1 MSGHNKWSKIKHKK
15 AAIDAKKSKVFS
27 MYAKMI
33 TVESRRARGD
43 KSDPGLVKAIERA
56 RGVNM
61 PNDNIERAVARG
73 SGSGGAALEEVIYE
87 AYGPGGAAL
96 IIEGIT
102 DNKNRTTPEI
112 KHLLAAHGGNLGAQ
126 GSTLWAFAKNES
138 GDWQAKVSAPINQT
152 DQEKLADL
160 IEVLEEH
167 DDIKSITANTDLW
180 LLLVLIRVTTGW
192 VSR

>member
-15 AAIDAKKSKVFS
+15 ATTDAKKSKVFS

-56 RGVNM
+56 RSVNM
-61 PNDNIERAVARG
+61 PNDNIDRAITRG
-73 SGSGGAALEEVIYE
+73 LGADSQSLEEVTYE

-112 KHLLAAHGGNLGAQ
+112 KHLLSSNGGNLGAQ
-126 GSTLWAFAKNES
+126 GSTLWAFTKNED
-138 GDWQAKVSAPINQT
+138 GNWQAKVNAPINQI
-152 DQEKLADL
+152 DQEKLANL
-160 IEVLEEH
+160 IEALEEH
-167 DDIKSITANTDLW
+167 DDIKS
-180 LLLVLIRVTTGW
+180 VTTNADL
-192 VSR
+192 